1 VGHEIIKIVGMA
13 WFISSN
19 KTKVAANDFPVV
31 TIKDRLKKVE
41 IKGHSRMTD
50 PGEFYEKLRDKLEN
64 SFYSFNKTLLIDIQ
78 FEYINTGSSKWLYH
92 VLSHLQDLYMQGGL
106 IEINWYFESDDEVI
120 QEAGEVLQSLIALPI
135 NLVTID

>member
-1 VGHEIIKIVGMA
+1 MA

-19 KTKVAANDFPVV
+19 RTKEFAKDVPVV
-31 TIKDRLKKVE
+31 TVKDRLKKVE

-50 PGEFYEKLRDKLEN
+50 PGEFYEKLHERLEKLY
-64 SFYSFNKTLLIDIQ
+64 FSFNKTLIIDIQ

-92 VLSHLQDLYMQGGL
+92 LFTHLQDLYLKGGL

-135 NLVTID
+135 NLIPID

>member
-1 VGHEIIKIVGMA
+1 MA

-19 KTKVAANDFPVV
+19 RTKVAANDFPTV
-31 TIKDRLKKVE
+31 TVKDRLKKVE

-50 PGEFYEKLRDKLEN
+50 PEEFYEKLRDKLEN
-64 SFYSFNKTLLIDIQ
+64 LFFSFNKTMVINIQ

-92 VLSHLQDLYMQGGL
+92 VLTHLQNLYMKGGL

-120 QEAGEVLQSLIALPI
+120 QEAGEVLQSLVALPI

>member
-1 VGHEIIKIVGMA
+1 MA

-19 KTKVAANDFPVV
+19 RTKVAANDVPTV
-31 TIKDRLKKVE
+31 TVKDRLKKVE

-50 PGEFYEKLRDKLEN
+50 PGEFYEQLRDKLEKL
-64 SFYSFNKTLLIDIQ
+64 FYSFNKTLVIDIQ

-92 VLSHLQDLYMQGGL
+92 VLSHLQDLYMKGGL